1 VRINFRRWGVFN
13 AVGLGGF
20 VVQIGA
26 IALLTRHFGWSA
38 FAATA
43 VALEL
48 AALQNFAGH
57 SFWTWGDRPVPSS
70 VEGPVPSAVEGP
82 ATNLRGWLSRYGR
95 YQAAKTASL
104 AANLAITTL
113 LIHAGLPAEIANTA
127 AVLACAIPNY
137 VVSERFVF
145 S

>member
-1 VRINFRRWGVFN
+1 VDINFRRWGVFN

-26 IALLTRHFGWSA
+26 IALLTRHFGWPV

-48 AALQNFAGH
+48 AALQNFVAH
-57 SFWTWGDRPVPSS
+57 SRWTWSDR
-70 VEGPVPSAVEGP
+70 PVPSAVEGP
-82 ATNLRGWLSRYGR
+82 AGGARDWLRRYWR
-95 YQAAKTASL
+95 YQGVKTASL
-104 AANLAITTL
+104 GANLAITAAL
-113 LIHAGLPAEIANTA
+113 AHLGLPAEIANTA

-137 VVSERFVF
+137 LASERFVF

>member
-1 VRINFRRWGVFN
+1 MFN
-13 AVGLGGF
+13 VVGFGGF

-26 IALLTRHFGWSA
+26 IALLTRHFAWPV

-48 AALQNFAGH
+48 AALQNFVAH
-57 SFWTWGDRPVPSS
+57 SRWTWGDRPVPST
-70 VEGPVPSAVEGP
+70 VEGPV
-82 ATNLRGWLSRYGR
+82 TNVRGWLRRYWR
-95 YQAAKTASL
+95 YQIAKTASL

-113 LIHAGLPAEIANTA
+113 LVQAGAPAEIANMA

-137 VVSERFVF
+137 LVTEHLVF
-145 S
+145 RHTS